1 MKYSVCLAV
10 IFFAIGWSLPAHSQ
24 EDDESSLTY
33 KKWQLEQRKAIQLY
47 IDLEEY
53 EKSAFWTVY
62 DSYCRA
68 IENLEI
74 EHIRIHELYRL
85 HSGQL
90 TEDENRTLAKYLLK
104 NDLVLTQVRQHY
116 FKKFQRTL
124 SPSKAT
130 EFMQLEHSLRT
141 VFRLNLQERD
151 PATAKATTAVFSTTI
166 Q

>member
-1 MKYSVCLAV
+1 MKYRVFLVV
-10 IFFAIGWSLPAHSQ
+10 IFFATGWSLPARAQ
-24 EDDESSLTY
+24 DDDASSLAY

-74 EHIRIHELYRL
+74 EHIRIIELYRL

-90 TEDENRTLAKYLLK
+90 TEDENRTLARYLLK
-104 NDLVLTQVRQHY
+104 NDLVLAQVRKHY
-116 FKKFQRTL
+116 FKKFQRTV

-141 VFRLNLQERD
+141 VFRMNLRQGD
-151 PATAKATTAVFSTTI
+151 PAAAKATAAVFSTTI

>member
-10 IFFAIGWSLPAHSQ
+10 IFFATAWSLPAHSQ
-24 EDDESSLTY
+24 KDDESSLTY

-62 DSYCRA
+62 DAYCRA

-104 NDLVLTQVRQHY
+104 NDLVLAQVRRHY

-130 EFMQLEHSLRT
+130 EFMELEHSLRT
-141 VFRLNLQERD
+141 VFRLNLQRGN
-151 PATAKATTAVFSTTI
+151 PTAAKATVAVFSTTI